1 MAEVTFDEDVGG
13 DGSTVSDDDDPS
25 TGLRAGGYMT
35 RFVPALQ
42 QLVAIAIETLAN
54 AAAALASA
62 TAAAASA
69 VTAAAAA
76 DAATLPT
83 FTWAGKPSA
92 ASYSGRRIRITDVG
106 LAPGLIIVSDGT
118 NWRPD
123 GVQVLARSGTNVAGG
138 ANTTENTLVTV
149 TIPAGLLGTAGS
161 LRLRYTGNSSGS
173 ANGKTW
179 RVRFSGAAGT
189 VMHSLNVTATSYT
202 HGATVLL
209 QNEASASAQR
219 AEELP
224 DPGVAS
230 STYSA
235 ASVDTSVATTLLITA
250 QKLVTAGDTMNLR
263 RYVLEVLP

>member
-1 MAEVTFDEDVGG
+1 MAEVTFDVDVGG

-118 NWRPD
+118 SWRPD
-123 GVQVLARSGTNVAGG
+123 GVQVLARSGTAASGA
-138 ANTTENTLVTV
+138 ANTSENALATL
-149 TIPAGLLGTAGS
+149 TIPAGLLGTAGG
-161 LRLRYTGNSSGS
+161 LRLRWDGLASGS
-173 ANGKTW
+173 TNSKTW
-179 RVRFSGAAGT
+179 RVRFSGAAGSILQT
-189 VMHSLNVTATSYT
+189 LNVTASAFS
-202 HGATVLL
+202 HGHTLLL
-209 QNEASASAQR
+209 QNANATGAQRYADLPDAGVSTSTYGTGAVDTTAATSLVISAQK
-219 AEELP
+219 
-224 DPGVAS
+224 V
-230 STYSA
+230 T
-235 ASVDTSVATTLLITA
+235 
-250 QKLVTAGDTMNLR
+250 TAGDTMTLH